1 MRDEVVGVIHS
12 IGRQIAILAEELDRG
27 EQLNARVCADVQ
39 ALLGADP
46 SGEQQGK
53 TQIYAMR
60 ISND

>member
-1 MRDEVVGVIHS
+1 MR
-12 IGRQIAILAEELDRG
+12 
-27 EQLNARVCADVQ
+27 ARVRADVQ

-53 TQIYAMR
+53 PQIYAMR